1 MLEPELEET
10 EAKIEP
16 FLILPAGHLQAIKL
30 SDLQPKR
37 SQEVAPNLVEAE
49 LCLRPIE
56 KPVAVTDVLPV
67 DGELNIPVARTN
79 NTGASKLANCETLE
93 YCWPAVALADT

>member
-10 EAKIEP
+10 EAKNEHC
-16 FLILPAGHLQAIKL
+16 LILPAGDLQAIKL
-30 SDLQPKR
+30 SDLQPER

-56 KPVAVTDVLPV
+56 KPVAVTDVPPV

-79 NTGASKLANCETLE
+79 NTGVSKLANRETLE